1 MDYNN
6 ENNLNEE
13 NTTQENTGVDENG
26 NYVSQFGDVTETADE
41 FSSTDFDFENPV
53 EEKKKFFLFKY
64 IHPSIFIAICVF
76 LVALIAFGAYYIFG
90 SKTITGTWVY
100 RVEDTSST
108 STADEAQTYDY
119 YYTFERPDGDGNG
132 RYTVCFEGESN
143 SGDYTVSSKD
153 NKKVL
158 SLGSTELYYDVEGI
172 KLFGNATLKLTQPE
186 QTDESTGETVEEQTI
201 EMEQAKDP
209 DYENQSMD
217 DYKVDDSL
225 VGNWDTDYKISYYYG
240 MYQLDCNISFTDNGI
255 LKVNTKSDDLGLDS
269 TYYYAYSAEKGK
281 LTIKSVASDDKS
293 EIKYT
298 LKDGVLT
305 FTDEKGETIFNENVL
320 GSAQFYKHGEKPK
333 SLETTTEATTEET
346 TEETTQTTTAKSTE
360 KENTSTTK

>member
-6 ENNLNEE
+6 DNNLNEE
-13 NTTQENTGVDENG
+13 ITTQENTGVDENG
-26 NYVSQFGDVTETADE
+26 NYVSQFGDVSETADD
-41 FSSTDFDFENPV
+41 FSSPEFDSVNPV

-100 RVEDTSST
+100 KVEDTSST
-108 STADEAQTYDY
+108 STADEAQSYEY
-119 YYTFERPDGDGNG
+119 YYIFDRPDGDGKG
-132 RYTVCFEGESN
+132 KYTVCFEGESN
-143 SGDYTVSSKD
+143 SGEYTVTSKD
-153 NKKVL
+153 DKKVL
-158 SLGSTELYYDVEGI
+158 SLGSSELYYDVEGV
-172 KLFGNATLKLTQPE
+172 KLFGNATLKLTQPA
-186 QTDESTGETVEEQTI
+186 QTDESTGETTEEQTI
-201 EMEQAKDP
+201 EMSQGKDP

-217 DYKVDDSL
+217 NYKTDDSL
-225 VGNWDTDYKISYYYG
+225 VGTWDTDYKVPYYYG
-240 MYQLDCNISFTDNGI
+240 MYQLDCSLEFTDNGI

-281 LTIKSVASDDKS
+281 MTIKNVAVDDKS
-293 EIKYT
+293 EIEYKV
-298 LKDGVLT
+298 KDGVLT
-305 FTDEKGETIFNENVL
+305 FTDNKGETIFNANVL

-346 TEETTQTTTAKSTE
+346 TETTE